1 MKAGK
6 AGVGTSSAGKV
17 GDEGW
22 SRPRRRRQELIDAAA
37 VIFSDKGYDA
47 ASIQEIADALG
58 ILKGSVYY
66 YIDSKQDLLF
76 EIISERQDHTDAL
89 VKELR
94 RADLDPLG
102 RLRAFI
108 TEHVEDVMR
117 DPVKS
122 AVMCRDFEALTGER
136 RAAALKLLDRRNRF
150 LRQQVVDGQG
160 AGIVCPDVDPNLALR
175 AVTGMVSWAWQWSG
189 GGRLKPALV
198 GNALSDMVLAG
209 ITCHPRHHSA
219 GHRALIGALPA
230 YG

>member
-1 MKAGK
+1 MVRPVKEE
-6 AGVGTSSAGKV
+6 VV
-17 GDEGW
+17 EEW

-76 EIISERQDHTDAL
+76 EIISERQADTDTL

-108 TEHVEDVMR
+108 TAHVEDVMR
-117 DPVKS
+117 EPVKS
-122 AVMCRDFEALTGER
+122 AVLCRDFGALTGEHH
-136 RAAALKLLDRRNRF
+136 ATALRLRDKHNRF
-150 LRQQVVDGQG
+150 IRQQVVEAQRVGT
-160 AGIVCPDVDPNLALR
+160 VCPDVDPSLALR
-175 AVTGMVSWAWQWSG
+175 AVTSMVSWAWQWSA
-189 GGRLKPALV
+189 GGRLKPSVVGDAL
-198 GNALSDMVLAG
+198 ADLVLAG
-209 ITCHPRHHSA
+209 ITCDPRHHSA

-230 YG
+230 